1 MRKVIS
7 AIALA
12 AILCMFTAVTAIAS
26 EHAVSE
32 EAAYPYSIYGAS
44 FGFTEQ
50 ENGAVLLEGV
60 GYNGGKYSVL
70 FNEVVDVITCTV
82 MSYDG
87 LCNIPVFLLPKY
99 GTNVTVKV
107 DSDTIIIDERV
118 NLPTYDLASYFPEDG
133 DIYYLYGGGICY
145 IYTDKVQD
153 VATLR
158 VPDYL
163 FEESFMNGG
172 IIDRIKLGEAIF
184 FYGVADKD
192 EKGDIGSQDPAE
204 AMPFTDVDK
213 GKYYYEPVLWAVREN
228 ILSGTSPTFSP
239 DENCPRG
246 EVVTYMWRAMG
257 EPEPALTSNP
267 FTDVSE
273 NDYYYKAVL
282 WAYEQGITTGTSATA
297 FSPESPCTRGQVVTF
312 LWRAEGEPVVS
323 TSNTFEDVS
332 SNAYYADSV
341 NWAVEKKITTGTS
354 ATEFSPEINCTR
366 GHIITFLYR
375 NSAGE

>member
-145 IYTDKVQD
+145 IYTDEVQD

-172 IIDRIKLGEAIF
+172 IIDRIKLG
-184 FYGVADKD
+184 
-192 EKGDIGSQDPAE
+192 GSY
-204 AMPFTDVDK
+204 FL
-213 GKYYYEPVLWAVREN
+213 LWCR
-228 ILSGTSPTFSP
+228 
-239 DENCPRG
+239 R
-246 EVVTYMWRAMG
+246 
-257 EPEPALTSNP
+257 
-267 FTDVSE
+267 
-273 NDYYYKAVL
+273 
-282 WAYEQGITTGTSATA
+282 
-297 FSPESPCTRGQVVTF
+297 
-312 LWRAEGEPVVS
+312 
-323 TSNTFEDVS
+323 
-332 SNAYYADSV
+332 
-341 NWAVEKKITTGTS
+341 
-354 ATEFSPEINCTR
+354 
-366 GHIITFLYR
+366 
-375 NSAGE
+375 